1 MFKII
6 SILLFLSFNVAFG
19 QKFDLNTSVTRGK
32 TIYTK
37 NCMNCHMI
45 DGKGLERVFPP
56 LIKNSNLT
64 DKKRLINVVIKGMKG
79 PIKVNG
85 VPYDGVMNGFKFTD
99 QQTSDVINYILNSW
113 GNKSEPVLPTEI
125 QPALKAKIKNYQPI
139 LIK

>member
-1 MFKII
+1 
-6 SILLFLSFNVAFG
+6 
-19 QKFDLNTSVTRGK
+19 
-32 TIYTK
+32 
-37 NCMNCHMI
+37 MI